1 MFSIFKSKTHKPTHC
16 WTCAKKFRIF
26 TCHANE
32 CADCGRSICR
42 DCAVSMRIL
51 NKKIKLCF
59 ECCGTLTSRRS
70 RPTMTTTPSETN
82 NTLVLSPPQAASHD
96 SRGPCESILF
106 STVGSD
112 LEEERELMQ
121 QVDAC
126 LSFLDITQDET
137 TASTTTITVA
147 VVAFESVTTYQRT
160 TVEGHDKPSCNLA
173 NEATP
178 PEEGHVVD
186 IRSSTEARIDPNA
199 NCSPNFDMHDLPSS
213 YSSADVSVKANNA
226 DTALGSLVE
235 TSNQPKAKC
244 SLNDVNTIESAD
256 KSPHRPESTKN
267 NSTAASSKLHRSQR
281 RDIGRH
287 YESYKMET
295 FSWPRSHSEFKTGFR
310 YARYLA

>member
-147 VVAFESVTTYQRT
+147 VVAFEN
-160 TVEGHDKPSCNLA
+160 GL
-173 NEATP
+173 
-178 PEEGHVVD
+178 
-186 IRSSTEARIDPNA
+186 PNP
-199 NCSPNFDMHDLPSS
+199 SPNTLSLDGVPLKGNDTDGGLGSQRDVCDQQTAKCILDVME
-213 YSSADVSVKANNA
+213 SSALAKKSSSQPVVSKNSSAQDPPRLLA
-226 DTALGSLVE
+226 SQHGDLSRQDAIDE
-235 TSNQPKAKC
+235 T
-244 SLNDVNTIESAD
+244 EM
-256 KSPHRPESTKN
+256 SPWPSTRWFKMDL
-267 NSTAASSKLHRSQR
+267 ACDMGYLHC
-281 RDIGRH
+281 
-287 YESYKMET
+287 M
-295 FSWPRSHSEFKTGFR
+295 
-310 YARYLA
+310 